1 VSTFRFLG
9 VTMSASAIATI
20 VISIGMLVLVGFLLQ
35 STRMGKA
42 ARAVSDNPDLAASS
56 GIDVDRVV
64 LLVWGA
70 GAALAALGG
79 VFQGLTEEVKFDM
92 GSDLLLLMF
101 AAIILGGLGNAYGAL
116 VGGFVVGMLVQLS
129 TIWITPN
136 LKTVGALAVLIAI
149 LLVRPQGIL
158 GRAERV
164 G

>member
-1 VSTFRFLG
+1 
-9 VTMSASAIATI
+9 
-20 VISIGMLVLVGFLLQ
+20 
-35 STRMGKA
+35 
-42 ARAVSDNPDLAASS
+42 
-56 GIDVDRVV
+56 
-64 LLVWGA
+64 
-70 GAALAALGG
+70 
-79 VFQGLTEEVKFDM
+79 
-92 GSDLLLLMF
+92 MF